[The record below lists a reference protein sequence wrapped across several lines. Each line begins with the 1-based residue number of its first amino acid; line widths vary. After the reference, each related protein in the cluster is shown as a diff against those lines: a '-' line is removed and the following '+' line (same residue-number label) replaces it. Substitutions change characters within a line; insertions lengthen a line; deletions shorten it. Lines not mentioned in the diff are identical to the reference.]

1 MIVHVTLD
9 GGGWALVG
17 GAVGAGAHWIAT
29 IPLRAPRKVR
39 AEDVDHGAPVAP
51 PEAPGAVADDP
62 EQH

>member
-1 MIVHVTLD
+1 MSVHVTLD

-39 AEDVDHGAPVAP
+39 AEDVHQEASGAPP
-51 PEAPGAVADDP
+51 GAPGAVADDP